1 MQDFV
6 FGGDTRFSTI
16 VVEQWVHIIMNTCCF
31 KNDEEHI
38 VKKYYVLIVG
48 RVL

>member
-16 VVEQWVHIIMNTCCF
+16 VVEQWVHIIMNTCF